1 VSLSH
6 RFTPEQLKRRLELER
21 SGVPFLECPGTGGE
35 ALLELPEAGPVT
47 IGRHDDADLTI
58 EGDEKVSRFHA
69 QLDRVG
75 DGWVIAD
82 DGLSTNGTWLKGA
95 RIAGRRR
102 LHDGDAIG
110 IGRSVI
116 VFRHPAEED
125 DRTAATP
132 DATAAPI
139 TEAQRRVLVA
149 LCRPFRDGSEFGVS
163 ATNKEIAAEVFL
175 STEAVKSHL
184 RALFERFGVTDL
196 PQNQKRLKLAE
207 NAIRSG
213 SVTPSELRNERER

>member
-1 VSLSH
+1 VSGSH

-21 SGVPFLECPGTGGE
+21 AGHPFLECPGAKSE
-35 ALLELPEAGPVT
+35 ALLELPETGPVT
-47 IGRHDDADLTI
+47 IGRHEGADLTI

-95 RIAGRRR
+95 RIAGRKR

-125 DRTAATP
+125 DRTAAAS

-149 LCRPFRDGSEFGVS
+149 LCRPFRDGSEFGVP

>member
-1 VSLSH
+1 MSVSH
-6 RFTPEQLKRRLELER
+6 RLTPEQLKRRLELER
-21 SGVPFLECPGTGGE
+21 AGDPFLECPGTGGE
-35 ALLELPEAGPVT
+35 ALHELPESGRVT
-47 IGRHDDADLTI
+47 IGRHEDANLTI

-75 DGWVIAD
+75 DGWVVAD

-116 VFRHPAEED
+116 VYRHPAEQD
-125 DRTAATP
+125 DRTATAS
-132 DATAAPI
+132 DATAAPV

-149 LCRPFRDGSEFGVS
+149 LCRPFRDGSEFGVP
-163 ATNKEIAAEVFL
+163 ATNKEIASEVFL
-175 STEAVKSHL
+175 STEAVKAHL

-196 PQNQKRLKLAE
+196 PQTQKRLKLAE
-207 NAIRSG
+207 NALRSG
-213 SVTPSELRNERER
+213 AVSPTELRDYPDR